1 MYFYLCFGLYSTLRT
16 TRFRPGA
23 IFILETH
30 QNLLYIRYRWSKD
43 INIKAWMYPNVHV
56 SRPLSTPKAHRDLV
70 TDTWAEEKAWRWTY
84 PSLEE
89 EPRAGHSPPDP
100 QTTVRDKQRHTVINY
115 RPKEQQTPAALQ
127 WTLFLKAADPRA
139 GLALSERNCSAVQTL
154 HACFGQ
160 NTHTLCSNDLTG
172 CEKDPPCLHPP
183 NPDPTHASV
192 LF

>member
-1 MYFYLCFGLYSTLRT
+1 MYFHLCFGLFSTLRT

-30 QNLLYIRYRWSKD
+30 QNLLYIRYSWSKD
-43 INIKAWMYPNVHV
+43 LNIKAWMFPNAHV
-56 SRPLSTPKAHRDLV
+56 SRPLSTPKAHRELV
-70 TDTWAEEKAWRWTY
+70 KDTWAEEKAWRRTY

-127 WTLFLKAADPRA
+127 WTLFLKTADPRA
-139 GLALSERNCSAVQTL
+139 GLALSKHYMPALGRK
-154 HACFGQ
+154 H
-160 NTHTLCSNDLTG
+160 THCVPMISLAA
-172 CEKDPPCLHPP
+172 KKAPPCLHPP